1 MAGGQKYQRPSG
13 YNESHV
19 VGDELNFVAFVKKE
33 KKRKKIKNCLVDQK
47 KSCRENNEES
57 IKIALNLLED

>member
-33 KKRKKIKNCLVDQK
+33 KKRKKIKIVWWIK
-47 KSCRENNEES
+47 KKVVEKTMKNQS
-57 IKIALNLLED
+57 KLH